1 MEEIKFSS
9 CQSFIGNRNRIT
21 NKQGEV
27 KMAKKRVEE
36 EMPDLENIKLDTT
49 PAEHMQA
56 VPQMPVQ
63 QEVKYKR
70 AAVREERQAGEL
82 VNPLRKET
90 VIVKFVP
97 SPNALVHSKGHV
109 LSGGM
114 ADGSTKTYVVPKLR
128 NGQYVNVLTD
138 SEMAFLEHIMRLE
151 PGALSI
157 YNRTNNYWDDSNEH
171 GFGVV
176 TLHKQNNY
184 LDLSDPIDYIKYK
197 VLLAN
202 KDNICPSLKELED
215 RPKATYQFVIIN
227 ENAETQMNLS
237 KNDAKREGY
246 IQYGKVSD
254 DADVLRT
261 ILEILTGRPV
271 GNMTKLDFLQ
281 AKTMDEIEKDP
292 RRFLS
297 IIKDELLP
305 AKVLIKKSVEAGLI
319 SRRNDLYYYDG
330 SPMCLDG
337 EDSTLTNAA
346 KYLSNIKR
354 QELKFSLEARLKR

>member
-1 MEEIKFSS
+1 
-9 CQSFIGNRNRIT
+9 
-21 NKQGEV
+21 
-27 KMAKKRVEE
+27 MAKKRVEE

-82 VNPLRKET
+82 VNPLRDET

-97 SPNALVHSKGHV
+97 SPNALVHR
-109 LSGGM
+109 
-114 ADGSTKTYVVPKLR
+114 PKLR

-138 SEMAFLEHIMRLE
+138 SEMAFLEHVMRLE

-157 YNRTNNYWDDSNEH
+157 YNRTNNYWDDSNDH

-354 QELKFSLEARLKR
+354 QELKFSLEARLKS

>member
-1 MEEIKFSS
+1 
-9 CQSFIGNRNRIT
+9 
-21 NKQGEV
+21 
-27 KMAKKRVEE
+27 MAYKKRVEE
-36 EMPDLENIKLDTT
+36 EMPDMENIKIDTT
-49 PAEHMQA
+49 PVEHA
-56 VPQMPVQ
+56 KVEPQIPQ
-63 QEVKYKR
+63 QEPVYQR
-70 AAVREERQAGEL
+70 PVVREEKPAREL

-97 SPNALVHSKGHV
+97 SPNALVHTKGHV

-114 ADGSTKTYVVPKLR
+114 AEGSTKTYVVPKLR

-138 SEMAFLEHIMRLE
+138 SEMAYLEHIMRLE

-197 VLLAN
+197 ILLMN
-202 KDNICPSLKELED
+202 KDEICPSLQELED
-215 RPKATYQFVIIN
+215 RPKATYKFVIIN
-227 ENAETQMNLS
+227 ENAETQMNLT
-237 KNDAKREGY
+237 KNDAKRQGY
-246 IQYGKVSD
+246 IQYGKISEDSD
-254 DADVLRT
+254 TLRT

-297 IIKDELLP
+297 IIKDVLLP
-305 AKVLIKKSVEAGLI
+305 AKVLIKRATEAGI
-319 SRRNDLYYYDG
+319 ITRRNDLYYYDG
-330 SPMCLDG
+330 QPMCDNG

-346 KYLSNIKR
+346 KYVTNVKR
-354 QELKFSLEARLKR
+354 QELKYSLEAKLKE

>member
-1 MEEIKFSS
+1 M
-9 CQSFIGNRNRIT
+9 G
-21 NKQGEV
+21 
-27 KMAKKRVEE
+27 KKRVEE
-36 EMPDLENIKLDTT
+36 EMPNLENIRIDTT
-49 PAEHMQA
+49 PVEQVQV
-56 VPQMPVQ
+56 VPQVQ
-63 QEVKYKR
+63 VKEEPAPRHY
-70 AAVREERQAGEL
+70 AREEKPAKEL
-82 VNPLRKET
+82 VNPLRNET

-114 ADGSTKTYVVPKLR
+114 AEGSTKTYVVPRLR
-128 NGQYVNVLTD
+128 SGQYVNVLTD
-138 SEMAFLEHIMRLE
+138 NEMAYLEKMMRLE

-157 YNRTNNYWDDSNEH
+157 YNKHDNFWDDSNEH
-171 GFGVV
+171 GLGSV

-202 KDNICPSLKELED
+202 KDYICPSLQELED

-246 IQYGKVSD
+246 IRYGKVSE
-254 DADVLRT
+254 DADTLRT

-271 GNMTKLDFLQ
+271 GMAKLDFLQ

-292 RRFLS
+292 RRFIS

-305 AKVLIKKSVEAGLI
+305 CKVLVKRAVEAGILT
-319 SRRNDLYYYDG
+319 RRNDLYYYEG
-330 SPMCLDG
+330 QPMCENG

-346 KYLSNIKR
+346 RYVSNIKR
-354 QELKFSLEARLKR
+354 QELKYSLEARLKS

>member
-1 MEEIKFSS
+1 M
-9 CQSFIGNRNRIT
+9 G
-21 NKQGEV
+21 
-27 KMAKKRVEE
+27 KKRVEE
-36 EMPDLENIKLDTT
+36 EMPNLENIRIDTT
-49 PAEHMQA
+49 PVEQVQV
-56 VPQMPVQ
+56 VPQVQ
-63 QEVKYKR
+63 VKEEPAPRHYE
-70 AAVREERQAGEL
+70 REEKPAKEL
-82 VNPLRKET
+82 VNPLRNET
-90 VIVKFVP
+90 VVVKFVP

-114 ADGSTKTYVVPKLR
+114 AEGSTKTYVVPRLR
-128 NGQYVNVLTD
+128 SGQYVNVLTD
-138 SEMAFLEHIMRLE
+138 NEMAYLEKMMRLE

-157 YNRTNNYWDDSNEH
+157 YNKHDNFWDDSNEH
-171 GFGVV
+171 GLGSV

-202 KDNICPSLKELED
+202 KDYICPSLQELED

-246 IQYGKVSD
+246 IRYGKVSE
-254 DADVLRT
+254 DADTLRT

-271 GNMTKLDFLQ
+271 GMAKLDFLQ

-292 RRFLS
+292 RRFIS

-305 AKVLIKKSVEAGLI
+305 CKVLVKRAVEAGILTK
-319 SRRNDLYYYDG
+319 RNDLYYYEG
-330 SPMCLDG
+330 QPMCENG

-346 KYLSNIKR
+346 RYVSNIKR
-354 QELKFSLEARLKR
+354 QELKYSLEARLKS

>member
-1 MEEIKFSS
+1 M
-9 CQSFIGNRNRIT
+9 G
-21 NKQGEV
+21 
-27 KMAKKRVEE
+27 KKRVEE
-36 EMPDLENIKLDTT
+36 EMPNLENIRIDTT
-49 PAEHMQA
+49 PIEQVQV
-56 VPQMPVQ
+56 VPQVQ
-63 QEVKYKR
+63 VMEEPAPRHYE
-70 AAVREERQAGEL
+70 REEKPAKEL
-82 VNPLRKET
+82 VNPLRNET
-90 VIVKFVP
+90 VVVKFVP

-114 ADGSTKTYVVPKLR
+114 AEGSTKTYVVPRLR
-128 NGQYVNVLTD
+128 SGQYVNVLTD
-138 SEMAFLEHIMRLE
+138 NEMAYLEKMMRLE

-157 YNRTNNYWDDSNEH
+157 YNKHDNFWDDSNEH
-171 GFGVV
+171 GLGSV

-202 KDNICPSLKELED
+202 KDYICPSLQELED

-246 IQYGKVSD
+246 IRYGKVSE
-254 DADVLRT
+254 DADTLRT

-271 GNMTKLDFLQ
+271 GMAKLDFLQ

-292 RRFLS
+292 RRFIS

-305 AKVLIKKSVEAGLI
+305 CKVLVKRAVEAGILTK
-319 SRRNDLYYYDG
+319 RNDLYYYEG
-330 SPMCLDG
+330 QPMCENG

-346 KYLSNIKR
+346 RYVSNIKR
-354 QELKFSLEARLKR
+354 QELKYSLEARLNS

>member
-1 MEEIKFSS
+1 
-9 CQSFIGNRNRIT
+9 
-21 NKQGEV
+21 
-27 KMAKKRVEE
+27 MANKKRVEE
-36 EMPDLENIKLDTT
+36 EMPDMENIKIDTT
-49 PAEHMQA
+49 PVEHIKAE
-56 VPQMPVQ
+56 PQVPVQ
-63 QEVKYKR
+63 EPVYQKP
-70 AAVREERQAGEL
+70 AVREEKPAREL

-97 SPNALVHSKGHV
+97 SPNALVHTKGHV

-114 ADGSTKTYVVPKLR
+114 ADGSTKTYVVPRLR
-128 NGQYVNVLTD
+128 NGQYMNILTD
-138 SEMAFLEHIMRLE
+138 SEMAYLEHIMRLE

-157 YNRTNNYWDDSNEH
+157 YNKVNNFWDDSNEQ
-171 GFGVV
+171 GVGSV

-202 KDNICPSLKELED
+202 KDYICPSLQELED
-215 RPKATYQFVIIN
+215 RPKATYQFVIVN

-237 KNDAKREGY
+237 KNDAKRQSY
-246 IQYGKVSD
+246 IQYGKLSEDSD
-254 DADVLRT
+254 TLRT
-261 ILEILTGRPV
+261 ILEIITGRPV
-271 GNMTKLDFLQ
+271 GSMTKLDFLQ

-305 AKVLIKKSVEAGLI
+305 AKVLIKKSVEAGI
-319 SRRNDLYYYDG
+319 ITRRNDLYYYEG
-330 SPMCLDG
+330 QPMCDNG

-346 KYLSNIKR
+346 RYITNIKR
-354 QELKFSLEARLKR
+354 QELKFSLEARLKK

>member
-1 MEEIKFSS
+1 
-9 CQSFIGNRNRIT
+9 
-21 NKQGEV
+21 
-27 KMAKKRVEE
+27 MANKKRVEE
-36 EMPDLENIKLDTT
+36 EMPDMENIKIDTT
-49 PAEHMQA
+49 PIEHVKVEPQ
-56 VPQMPVQ
+56 VPQQEPVYQ
-63 QEVKYKR
+63 RPV
-70 AAVREERQAGEL
+70 VREEKPAREL

-97 SPNALVHSKGHV
+97 SPNALVHTKGHV

-114 ADGSTKTYVVPKLR
+114 ADGSTKTYVVPRLR
-128 NGQYVNVLTD
+128 NGQYMNILTD
-138 SEMAFLEHIMRLE
+138 SEMAYLEHIMRLE

-157 YNRTNNYWDDSNEH
+157 YNKVNNFWDDSNEQ
-171 GFGVV
+171 GVGSV

-202 KDNICPSLKELED
+202 KDYICPSLQELED
-215 RPKATYQFVIIN
+215 RPKATYQFVIVN

-237 KNDAKREGY
+237 KNDAKRQSY
-246 IQYGKVSD
+246 IQYGKISEDSD
-254 DADVLRT
+254 TLRT
-261 ILEILTGRPV
+261 ILEIITGRPV
-271 GNMTKLDFLQ
+271 GSMTKLDFLQ

-305 AKVLIKKSVEAGLI
+305 AKVLIKKSVEAGI
-319 SRRNDLYYYDG
+319 ITRRNDLYYYEG
-330 SPMCLDG
+330 QPMCDNG

-346 KYLSNIKR
+346 RYITNIKR
-354 QELKFSLEARLKR
+354 QELKYSLEARLKK

>member
-1 MEEIKFSS
+1 
-9 CQSFIGNRNRIT
+9 
-21 NKQGEV
+21 
-27 KMAKKRVEE
+27 MAYKKRVEE
-36 EMPDLENIKLDTT
+36 ETMPDMENIKIDTT
-49 PAEHMQA
+49 PVEHIK
-56 VPQMPVQ
+56 VEPQMPVQ
-63 QEVKYKR
+63 EPVYQKP
-70 AAVREERQAGEL
+70 AIREEKPAREL

-97 SPNALVHSKGHV
+97 SPNALVHTKGHV

-114 ADGSTKTYVVPKLR
+114 ADGSTKTYVVPRLR
-128 NGQYVNVLTD
+128 NGQYMNILTD
-138 SEMAFLEHIMRLE
+138 SEMAYLEHIMRLE

-157 YNRTNNYWDDSNEH
+157 YNKVNNFWDDSNEQ
-171 GFGVV
+171 GVGSV

-202 KDNICPSLKELED
+202 KDYICPSLQELED
-215 RPKATYQFVIIN
+215 RPKATYQFVIVS

-237 KNDAKREGY
+237 KNDAKRQSY
-246 IQYGKVSD
+246 IQYGKISEDSD
-254 DADVLRT
+254 TLRT

-271 GNMTKLDFLQ
+271 GSMTKLDFLQ

-305 AKVLIKKSVEAGLI
+305 AKVLIKKSVEAGLVTK
-319 SRRNDLYYYDG
+319 RNDLYYYE
-330 SPMCLDG
+330 SQPMCDNG

-346 KYLSNIKR
+346 RYITNIKR
-354 QELKFSLEARLKR
+354 QELKYSLEARLKK

>member
-1 MEEIKFSS
+1 
-9 CQSFIGNRNRIT
+9 
-21 NKQGEV
+21 
-27 KMAKKRVEE
+27 MANKKRVEE
-36 EMPDLENIKLDTT
+36 EMPDMENIKIDTT
-49 PAEHMQA
+49 PIEHVKVEPQ
-56 VPQMPVQ
+56 VPQQEPVYQ
-63 QEVKYKR
+63 RPV
-70 AAVREERQAGEL
+70 VREEKPAREL

-97 SPNALVHSKGHV
+97 SPNALVHTKGHV

-114 ADGSTKTYVVPKLR
+114 ADGSIKTYVVPRLR
-128 NGQYVNVLTD
+128 NGQYMNILTD
-138 SEMAFLEHIMRLE
+138 SEMAYLEHIMRLE

-157 YNRTNNYWDDSNEH
+157 YNKRNNFWDDSNEQ
-171 GFGVV
+171 GVGLV

-197 VLLAN
+197 ILLAN
-202 KDNICPSLKELED
+202 KDYICPSLQELED
-215 RPKATYQFVIIN
+215 RPKATYQFVIVN

-237 KNDAKREGY
+237 KNDAKRQSY
-246 IQYGKVSD
+246 IQYGKLSEDSD
-254 DADVLRT
+254 TLRT

-271 GNMTKLDFLQ
+271 GSMTKLDFLQ

-305 AKVLIKKSVEAGLI
+305 AKVLIKKSVEAGI
-319 SRRNDLYYYDG
+319 ITRRNDLYFYEG
-330 SPMCLDG
+330 QPMCSDG

-346 KYLSNIKR
+346 KYITNIKR
-354 QELKFSLEARLKR
+354 QELKFSLEARLKK